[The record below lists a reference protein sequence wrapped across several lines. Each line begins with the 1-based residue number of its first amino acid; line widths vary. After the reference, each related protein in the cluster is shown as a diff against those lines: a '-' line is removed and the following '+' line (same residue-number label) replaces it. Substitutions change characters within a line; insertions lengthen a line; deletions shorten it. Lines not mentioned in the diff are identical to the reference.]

1 MIKLFLVEDEIIMR
15 DGIKNNIDW
24 QQEGILFAGEASDG
38 ELAYPMILKEKPDI
52 LITDIKMPFMDGLEL
67 CELVRKELPD
77 MKVIILSGYDDFS
90 YAQKAVRLN
99 VTEYL
104 LKPISPQKLLETI
117 RKVAEEIRSKQQQ
130 SDQYSEL
137 SQQAKQERQQLDQQ
151 RFFRQLI
158 TNRLPM
164 TEILE
169 KGKSLDM
176 ELSAPWYQIILC
188 YMDITGGNS
197 QMYSEEQNQLME
209 QVQDCFAKIPGWY
222 TFDRGTEGVA
232 ILAMA
237 DTPEQMTQKISD
249 SLDQLVQILQKF
261 QGMQYFIGVGSCVKR
276 LRELGDSYNDANKAF
291 SYRYMTQ
298 MNQIIYASNMNTQ
311 EEQAMDLQ
319 ELNIRQMDRSVVQN
333 FLRSGAVDE
342 VPHFLQEYFD
352 NLGRQNSRSLIFLQY
367 VMMDIYFCIVS
378 FLEEIGYKIEDITEE
393 YGDINEVIKKYY
405 TLEKVEEYFGK
416 VFGAVIRLRDNVT
429 QKRYSTILQKAKAFI
444 DENYNR
450 EDISLNTVAA
460 QVNVSP
466 NHFSSVF
473 SQEMG
478 QTFIEYL
485 TGIRM
490 KKAKELLMTT
500 NKKSSEIAYEIGY
513 KDPHY
518 FSFMFKKTQGCT
530 AREYRSRA
538 Q

>member
-117 RKVAEEIRSKQQQ
+117 RKVAEEIRSKQRQ

-319 ELNIRQMDRSVVQN
+319 ELNIKQMDRSVVQN